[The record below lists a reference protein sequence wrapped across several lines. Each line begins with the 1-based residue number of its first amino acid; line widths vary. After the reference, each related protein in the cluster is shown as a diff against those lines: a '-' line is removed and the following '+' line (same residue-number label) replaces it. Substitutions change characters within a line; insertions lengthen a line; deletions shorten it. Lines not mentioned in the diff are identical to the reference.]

1 MKEKFKSFFAAV
13 GYLLFAFVIQMVVFI
28 IGGITIAIYHMLKS
42 MTQDGAEIVS
52 NLDNMDVMIN
62 QIIGLTSTM
71 LLISSIATVLVFML
85 IYKIRKK
92 KLKEEIL
99 LRKTNSTNIIIAAGL
114 GLFVWLF
121 NSGVLT
127 LIQNQGL
134 LPSYFAK
141 MEEILSPL
149 SEGSVFVAILTVG
162 IVAPFAEEF
171 LFRGVVYKTLS
182 KNISI
187 KWTIII
193 QAVFFGIFH
202 GNLIQ
207 GTYAAV
213 LGIIF
218 GFVTYKT
225 KSLIP
230 AIIMHMVNNTI
241 AVILPAF
248 ISEYL
253 MSTGTNIGFIVVGSI
268 GIIISIF
275 FIAKKNI
282 INDNKIESLDNYGN
296 LS

>member
-1 MKEKFKSFFAAV
+1 S
-13 GYLLFAFVIQMVVFI
+13 
-28 IGGITIAIYHMLKS
+28 
-42 MTQDGAEIVS
+42 IV
-52 NLDNMDVMIN
+52 
-62 QIIGLTSTM
+62 
-71 LLISSIATVLVFML
+71 TVLVFML

-114 GLFVWLF
+114 GLSVWLF

-127 LIQNQGL
+127 LIQNNGL

-141 MEEILSPL
+141 MEEMLSPL
-149 SEGSVFVAILTVG
+149 SDGSVFIAILTVG

-182 KNISI
+182 KNISL
-187 KWTIII
+187 KWTIVI
-193 QAVFFGIFH
+193 QGILFGIYH

-207 GTYAAV
+207 GIYAAF

-268 GIIISIF
+268 GMIISLF
-275 FIAKKNI
+275 FITKKNI
-282 INDNKIESLDNYGN
+282 INDNKIESFDNYGN

>member
-1 MKEKFKSFFAAV
+1 MKGKFKSFFAAI
-13 GYLLFAFVIQMVVFI
+13 GYLLFAFVIQIVVFM
-28 IGGITIAIYHMLKS
+28 IGGITIAIYNMLKS
-42 MTQDGAEIVS
+42 LTQDGAELVS
-52 NLDNMDVMIN
+52 NLDNMDNMVN

-71 LLISSIATVLVFML
+71 LLISSIVTVLVFML

-92 KLKEEIL
+92 NLKEEIL

-114 GLFVWLF
+114 GLSAWLF

-127 LIQNQGL
+127 LIQNKGL

-149 SEGSVFVAILTVG
+149 SEGSVFIAILTVG

-171 LFRGVVYKTLS
+171 LFRGVIYKTLN

-187 KWTIII
+187 KWTIIL

-207 GTYAAV
+207 GAYATF

-268 GIIISIF
+268 GMIISLF
-275 FIAKKNI
+275 FITKKNI
-282 INDNKIESLDNYGN
+282 INDNKIESFDNYGN

>member
-1 MKEKFKSFFAAV
+1 MKGKFKSFFAAV
-13 GYLLFAFVIQMVVFI
+13 GYLLLAFVIQIAVFV
-28 IGGITIAIYHMLKS
+28 IGGIAIGVYYVVKS
-42 MTQDGAEIVS
+42 LTQDGAELVS

-62 QIIGLTSTM
+62 QIVGLTSTM

-99 LRKTNSTNIIIAAGL
+99 LRKTNSTNIIIAVGL
-114 GLFVWLF
+114 GLSVWLF

-127 LIQNQGL
+127 LIQNNGL

-141 MEEILSPL
+141 MEEMLSPL
-149 SEGSVFVAILTVG
+149 SEGSVFIAILTVG

-182 KNISI
+182 KNISL
-187 KWTIII
+187 KWTIVI
-193 QAVFFGIFH
+193 QGILFGIYH

-207 GTYAAV
+207 GIYAAF

-218 GFVTYKT
+218 GFATYKT

-268 GIIISIF
+268 GMIISLF
-275 FIAKKNI
+275 FITKKNI
-282 INDNKIESLDNYGN
+282 INDNEIESFDNYGN